1 MSSENT
7 FIVKALTKLMN
18 SNLIKDVYPKLDS
31 IEIKSLNLDKGSMF
45 LNIVVDVPNMTY
57 ENMYDYEFDPHYL
70 VEYHIKRLLPY
81 VGVEI
86 PEISWDVIK
95 TNGKYVVGYDKDDGY
110 TLFKSNSKGEK
121 VKHLWTKKN

>member
-31 IEIKSLNLDKGSMF
+31 IEIKSLNLDKGSMS

-57 ENMYDYEFDPHYL
+57 ENMYDNEFDPHYL

-81 VGVEI
+81 VGVVI
-86 PEISWDVIK
+86 PEISWDVI
-95 TNGKYVVGYDKDDGY
+95 TTDGKYVAGFEKDNGY
-110 TLFKSNSKGEK
+110 TI
-121 VKHLWTKKN
+121 